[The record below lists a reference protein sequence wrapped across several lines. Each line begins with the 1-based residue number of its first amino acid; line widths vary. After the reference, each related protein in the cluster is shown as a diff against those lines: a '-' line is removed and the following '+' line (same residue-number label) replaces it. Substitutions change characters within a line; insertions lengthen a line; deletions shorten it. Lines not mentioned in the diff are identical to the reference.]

1 MPELAINPTESSHIT
16 TLSTIDLLSL
26 IIGNKEKIKTLCN
39 NEKDIYK
46 AINKSTEEMEY
57 NGLTKLQANRIKAC
71 LEISRR
77 INNLKYQ
84 EKIHI
89 GDPKQTADYLMPKL
103 RFEPK
108 EQFLV
113 LFVNTKNRI
122 VGEKTVSQGTLT
134 GCLVHPREVY
144 KEAILQNAAAI
155 IVAHNH
161 PSGEPNPSQEDI
173 DLTTNLQKAGETIGI
188 PLLDHI
194 IIGDGIYYSFM
205 ENGIIKNNCKTKGV

>member
-1 MPELAINPTESSHIT
+1 MPELAIKPTESSHIT

-46 AINKSTEEMEY
+46 AIYKSTEEMEY
-57 NGLTKLQANRIKAC
+57 YGLTKLQANRIKAC

-77 INNLKYQ
+77 INDLKYQ

-89 GDPKQTADYLMPKL
+89 EDPKQTADYLMPKL
-103 RFEPK
+103 RFQTK

-122 VGEKTVSQGTLT
+122 IGEKIVSQGTLT

-161 PSGEPNPSQEDI
+161 PSGEPNPSQEDFEI
-173 DLTTNLQKAGETIGI
+173 TNALHNAGETIRI

-205 ENGIIKNNCKTKGV
+205 ENGIIKNNL